1 MAVNPV
7 QAISGTS
14 EDTHA
19 GSTSNNAKTSSPKPF
34 SLGELLDI
42 INPLQHIP
50 GVNTLYREITG
61 DEASVRSRVAG
72 SSLYGMI
79 AGPLGMAGLVAGNLA
94 EMKISGVLDAENAS
108 TDKVTALST
117 IEKKIQASPAVPAP
131 ASDMVSSLQRGT
143 PILPVQS
150 KEIPPLFGN
159 IASARAIS
167 MGNEDK
173 LIEALAGSSKNEEK
187 TSSDLET
194 STLPTV
200 DKLSQDARNLL
211 PDDLL
216 KQLQERHRNTIAQS

>member
-14 EDTHA
+14 EDTRA
-19 GSTSNNAKTSSPKPF
+19 GNTSSNAKTSSPKPF

-79 AGPLGMAGLVAGNLA
+79 AGPLGMAGLVAGNLV
-94 EMKISGVLDAENAS
+94 EMKISGVLDAENAA
-108 TDKVTALST
+108 TDKATPLST
-117 IEKKIQASPAVPAP
+117 IEKKIKTSPRVPAP
-131 ASDMVSSLQRGT
+131 ASDMVSSSQRGT

-159 IASARAIS
+159 IASAEAIS
-167 MGNEDK
+167 MGNENK
-173 LIEALAGSSKNEEK
+173 LIQALAGSSENEEK
-187 TSSDLET
+187 TSSDLDA

-211 PDDLL
+211 PEDLL

>member
-14 EDTHA
+14 EDTRA
-19 GSTSNNAKTSSPKPF
+19 GSTSNNTKASSPKPF
-34 SLGELLDI
+34 SFGELFDI

-61 DEASVRSRVAG
+61 DDASVRSRIAG

-94 EMKISGVLDAENAS
+94 EMKISGVLDAENLATEKAS
-108 TDKVTALST
+108 ALST
-117 IEKKIQASPAVPAP
+117 IEKKINTSPPVPSP
-131 ASDMVSSLQRGT
+131 ASDMTSSLQRGT
-143 PILPVQS
+143 PIIPVQS

-159 IASARAIS
+159 IASAEAIS
-167 MGNEDK
+167 MGSKDK
-173 LIEALAGSSKNEEK
+173 LIEALTGSVEKEEK
-187 TSSDLET
+187 TASALDA

-211 PDDLL
+211 PEDLL

>member
-1 MAVNPV
+1 
-7 QAISGTS
+7 
-14 EDTHA
+14 
-19 GSTSNNAKTSSPKPF
+19 
-34 SLGELLDI
+34 
-42 INPLQHIP
+42 
-50 GVNTLYREITG
+50 
-61 DEASVRSRVAG
+61 
-72 SSLYGMI
+72 MI
-79 AGPLGMAGLVAGNLA
+79 AGPLGMAGLVVGNLA
-94 EMKISGVLDAENAS
+94 EMKLSGVLDAENAA
-108 TDKVTALST
+108 TDKATALST
-117 IEKKIQASPAVPAP
+117 IEKKIQASPPVPAP

-159 IASARAIS
+159 IASAEAIS

-173 LIEALAGSSKNEEK
+173 LIEALAGSSENEEK